1 MKYISLLFLL
11 VSFVSTAESN
21 LSYRLKYTALEADT
35 ELNYQSQVDLYV
47 GDFLLSEGNTQSQ
60 KMTLNESL
68 SVIELGTS
76 YNWGY
81 LILSADYAF
90 SISGD
95 KPQKG
100 DQELYKEPLDAD
112 IFGGEQYTFDT
123 SLLVN
128 EVEYKS
134 GQVSIGLG
142 NGYINVFGGYKI
154 DKQISTMEISSTI
167 LDYEFSGTKQN
178 VAVLDSLLKGPFA
191 GVSILFNVTEN
202 SYLAVK
208 LALSQYDS
216 GQLMFSDNDVN
227 FNEPLTGKAVSFSTK
242 WTGKTFFI
250 GFQGK
255 YYKSDENESL
265 SVERSEVGLDIGVHF
280 L

>member
-1 MKYISLLFLL
+1 MKYIYVLFLL

-35 ELNYQSQVDLYV
+35 ELNYQSVTDLYV

-90 SISGD
+90 NVSGD
-95 KPQKG
+95 DVQKG
-100 DQELYKEPLDAD
+100 KQELYQEPIDAS
-112 IFGGEQYTFDT
+112 IFGDEQFVFDT

-128 EVEYKS
+128 DVEYKS

-154 DKQISTMEISSTI
+154 DTQITTMEITSSILGYEMESYEVNTAI
-167 LDYEFSGTKQN
+167 LDN
-178 VAVLDSLLKGPFA
+178 L
-191 GVSILFNVTEN
+191 
-202 SYLAVK
+202 
-208 LALSQYDS
+208 
-216 GQLMFSDNDVN
+216 
-227 FNEPLTGKAVSFSTK
+227 
-242 WTGKTFFI
+242 
-250 GFQGK
+250 
-255 YYKSDENESL
+255 
-265 SVERSEVGLDIGVHF
+265 
-280 L
+280 

>member
-1 MKYISLLFLL
+1 MKYIYVLFLL
-11 VSFVSTAESN
+11 VSFANQAESN

-90 SISGD
+90 NFSGD
-95 KPQKG
+95 EIQEGK
-100 DQELYKEPLDAD
+100 QELYQEPLDAS
-112 IFGGEQYTFDT
+112 IFGDEQLVFDT

-154 DKQISTMEISSTI
+154 DKQISTMQISSTI
-167 LDYEFSGTKQN
+167 LDYEFSETTQSI
-178 VAVLDSLLKGPFA
+178 AVLDSVIKGPFA
-191 GVSILFNVTEN
+191 GVSVLFDVTAN
-202 SYLAVK
+202 SYIAVK
-208 LALSQYDS
+208 LAATQYESGYLMLSN
-216 GQLMFSDNDVN
+216 NDTN
-227 FNEPLTGKAVSFSTK
+227 FNEPLTGKAFSFSTK
-242 WTGKTFFI
+242 WTGKNFFI
-250 GFQGK
+250 GVQSKF
-255 YYKSDENESL
+255 YKSDAHDQL
-265 SVERSEVGLDIGVHF
+265 SVERTEIGLDIGIHF